1 MEVYYPWC
9 IRSTRLRNDLT
20 SLDVKPS
27 PWHTRCLMSY
37 CELDTA
43 STRICTPG
51 VDCCILLLTLR
62 SIENR
67 VVSVFVIG
75 DKEFE
80 LQDVNHLSV
89 AVRMIVSGT
98 LLRHILLAR
107 LALSH
112 KLNMSCE
119 RGAPKITF
127 PTPA

>member
-1 MEVYYPWC
+1 
-9 IRSTRLRNDLT
+9 
-20 SLDVKPS
+20 
-27 PWHTRCLMSY
+27 MSY

-80 LQDVNHLSV
+80 LRDVNHLSV
-89 AVRMIVSGT
+89 AVRMIVSWNPPRDT
-98 LLRHILLAR
+98 
-107 LALSH
+107 S
-112 KLNMSCE
+112 S
-119 RGAPKITF
+119 
-127 PTPA
+127 